1 MKMKKRTPAMCGGDG
16 MPALRVKTD
25 DVRGK
30 KKSTMVKR
38 KCTYAQPAPVT
49 PMGPGVPCLPQPEY
63 L

>member
-1 MKMKKRTPAMCGGDG
+1 MCGGNE
-16 MPALRVKTD
+16 MPALRVKKD
-25 DVRGK
+25 DAGK
-30 KKSTMVKR
+30 QVVQVE